1 MEKSAP
7 VLPIIPKPASLKM
20 HPGTYTLLPGS
31 PISASPEGERAA
43 QLLSQLTG
51 LARTARTGTIQV
63 VYDPQVKGAEAYRL
77 QIDAAGIRI
86 SGSTPAGLFYGAQT
100 LRQLLPADVERAGL
114 QQPVELPFLEIE
126 DQPRFAHRGFMLD
139 VSRHFFAPAEIRR
152 VLDLLALQKINRFH
166 WHLTDDQGWRIEI
179 KHYPRLTEIGS
190 QRKETQV
197 DGWLFTKPVYD
208 GRPYGG
214 FYTQEEIRAIV
225 AYARDNF
232 IEVIPEIGSP
242 GHAAAA
248 IAAYPQLSCAGQPIE
263 VRSTFTSFSNP
274 MCVGQEFTFEFLQN
288 VFAEILDLFPSGQI
302 HIGGDEVNKSAW
314 KKCPH
319 CQQRMRTE
327 GLKNGHDLQAY
338 FENRLVK
345 ALKAKGPR
353 ISAWNDVL
361 HADLDKDVIN
371 QFWFFPGRKKTIAGL
386 RQGRQTIVSEV
397 TYLYLDYAFKAI
409 QLART
414 YGFEPQ
420 FKEITDEQ
428 AKNIIGIEA
437 PLWTEYVYSRQRM
450 DWQMFPRLLAVSEIA
465 WLPKGQRNFLDFLA
479 RLEQFEKRL
488 DALDVHYAPR
498 ECYLKYP
505 TISKIP
511 PLFRMFSR
519 KHPAIEEYLL
529 HHPGETRK

>member
-1 MEKSAP
+1 MKEHNP
-7 VLPIIPKPASLKM
+7 ILPIIPKPASLKTI
-20 HPGTYTLLPGS
+20 PGTYTLTPTGS
-31 PISASPEGERAA
+31 ISTSPEGERAA
-43 QLLSQLTG
+43 QLLGRLTG
-51 LARTARTGTIQV
+51 LTRSAEKGTV
-63 VYDPQVKGAEAYRL
+63 RFETDPQVQGAEAYRL
-77 QIDAAGIRI
+77 TINLDGVCITA
-86 SGSTPAGLFYGAQT
+86 STPAGLFYGAQT
-100 LRQLLPADVERAGL
+100 LRQLLPAAVERGGL
-114 QQPVELPFLEIE
+114 QQPVELPCLEIE
-126 DQPRFAHRGFMLD
+126 DQPRFAYRGFMLD
-139 VSRHFFAPAEIRR
+139 VSRHFFAPAEVKR

-179 KHYPRLTEIGS
+179 KRYPRLTEIGS

-214 FYTQEEIRAIV
+214 FYTQEDIREIV

-248 IAAYPQLSCAGQPIE
+248 IAAYPQLSCSGQPIE

-274 MCVGQEFTFEFLQN
+274 MCVGQEFTFEFLQH
-288 VFAEILDLFPSGQI
+288 VFTEILDLFPSGKV

-319 CQQRMRTE
+319 CQSRMKVE

-345 ALKAKGPR
+345 ALKAKGPT
-353 ISAWNDVL
+353 ITAWNDVL

-428 AKNIIGIEA
+428 AQNILGIEA

-465 WLPKGQRNFLDFLA
+465 WLPKGKRDFQDFLA

-488 DALDVHYAPR
+488 DALDVHYAR
-498 ECYLKYP
+498 RACYLKYP

-511 PLFRMFSR
+511 PIFRMFAR
-519 KHPAIEEYLL
+519 KHPAMEEYLL
-529 HHPGETRK
+529 HHPSETRK